1 LKLKI
6 NKERQLM
13 NTNSYPPIDHYG
25 FIADCHSAALVSKTG
40 SIDWCC
46 MPRIDSS
53 SCFGRILDWEKG
65 GYCRVAPS
73 SHYENSRRYLDQTLV
88 LETTFQAET
97 GRARLLDCFTM
108 RRGGE
113 HNPHRQILRIIEGL
127 GGRVEFKVEI
137 VPRFDFGAIK
147 PWIRCYRQN
156 HHIAIGGCNGLL
168 ISGDVSVKMK
178 HRHDLTGTF
187 TVEKGQRKRLSILH
201 RLPENLDENL
211 VDVPDPKEL
220 ERRLEETIEWWHTW
234 CSHGQISGPYAEQLQ
249 RSAIVLKGLSNA
261 PSGAIVAAA
270 TTSLPESP
278 GGSRNWDYRFS
289 WIRDSSFTVRSLAE
303 LNYIK
308 EADGFRR
315 FIERS
320 TAGSADQL
328 QVLYGIG
335 GERRLHEYEIG
346 DLEGYRKAKPVRI
359 GNAAESQI
367 QLDAYGELLD
377 LAWLWHCRQYSP
389 DDDYWE
395 FLVELVNKVCD
406 CWQAADCGIWEFRST
421 PRHFVHSKV
430 MCWAALNYGIKLAVD
445 LGRNA
450 PVEKWQKSREAVRQA
465 VESKGYDAQRGI
477 FIQAFGHPAMDAA
490 LLLLPMIGFVA
501 YDDERMIRTTDVVRE
516 QLGENGLLRRY
527 SDGDDGMQGHEG
539 IFLACSFWLAECLA
553 RQGRLDEAHETFRR
567 TLAVGNDLG
576 LFSEEYNPTSGEMM
590 GNFPQGLTH
599 LSLISAAVALNEMEG
614 TAKPKTDSCRFKP
627 D

>member
-1 LKLKI
+1 MDTD
-6 NKERQLM
+6 R
-13 NTNSYPPIDHYG
+13 YPPINHYG

-46 MPRIDSS
+46 MPRIDSN
-53 SCFGRILDWEKG
+53 SCFGRILDWKNG
-65 GYCRVAPS
+65 GYCQVAPA
-73 SHYENSRRYLDQTLV
+73 SHYENSRRYLDRTLV
-88 LETTFQAET
+88 LETTFQTET

-113 HNPHRQILRIIEGL
+113 HNPHRQILRVIEGL
-127 GGRVEFKVEI
+127 EGSVEFTVDI

-147 PWIRCYRQN
+147 PWIRSYHQD
-156 HHIAIGGCNGLL
+156 HHVAIGGCDGLL
-168 ISGDVSVKMK
+168 ISGDVPVKMK

-201 RLPENLDENL
+201 RLPENFDENM
-211 VDVPDPKEL
+211 VDVPEPDEL
-220 ERRLEETIEWWHTW
+220 DRRLEETIEWWRTW
-234 CSHGQISGPYAEQLQ
+234 CSRGQISGPYADQLQ

-270 TTSLPESP
+270 TTSLPESW

-289 WIRDSSFTVRSLAE
+289 WIRDSSFTVRSLTE
-303 LNYIK
+303 LNYVK

-320 TAGSADQL
+320 AAGSADQL

-335 GERRLHEYEIG
+335 GERRLHEYEIEE
-346 DLEGYRKAKPVRI
+346 LEGYRGAKPVRI
-359 GNAAESQI
+359 GNAAERQV

-377 LAWLWHCRQYSP
+377 LAWLWHCRRRSP

-406 CWQAADCGIWEFRST
+406 CWQIADCGIWEFRGD

-430 MCWAALNYGIKLAVD
+430 MCWAALDYGIKLAGD
-445 LGRNA
+445 LRRSA
-450 PVEKWQKSREAVRQA
+450 PLEKWRKNREAVRRA
-465 VESKGYDAQRGI
+465 VESKGYDAERGV
-477 FIQAFGHPAMDAA
+477 FIQAFEHPAMDAA
-490 LLLLPMIGFVA
+490 LLLLPMVGFVA
-501 YDDERMIRTTDVVRE
+501 YDDERMIRTTDAVRDE
-516 QLGENGLLRRY
+516 LEDNGLLRRY
-527 SDGDDGMQGHEG
+527 ADGDDGMQGREG
-539 IFLACSFWLAECLA
+539 VFLACSFWLAECFA
-553 RQGRLDEAHETFRR
+553 RQGRLDQAHRIFERA
-567 TLAVGNDLG
+567 LAVGNDLG
-576 LFSEEYNPTSGEMM
+576 LFGEEYDPAADEML

-599 LSLISAAVALNEMEG
+599 LSLISAAVALNEIEG
-614 TAKPKTDSCRFKP
+614 IGKRNAQSCEVA
-627 D
+627 

>member
-1 LKLKI
+1 
-6 NKERQLM
+6 M

-25 FIADCHSAALVSKTG
+25 FIADCHSAGLVSKTG

-65 GYCRVAPS
+65 GYCRVAPV
-73 SHYENSRRYLDQTLV
+73 SHYENSRRYLDRTLV
-88 LETTFQAET
+88 LETTFQTET

-127 GGRVEFKVEI
+127 SGKVDFKIDI

-156 HHIAIGGCNGLL
+156 HHIAIGGSSGLL
-168 ISGDVSVKMK
+168 ISGDVSIKMK

-187 TVEKGQRKRLSILH
+187 TVEKGQRRRLSILH

-220 ERRLEETIEWWHTW
+220 DRRLEETIEWWHNW
-234 CSHGQISGPYAEQLQ
+234 CSRGQIGGPYAEQLQ

-261 PSGAIVAAA
+261 PSGAIAAAA
-270 TTSLPESP
+270 TTSLPESA

-289 WIRDSSFTVRSLAE
+289 WIRDSIFTVRSLAE

-335 GERRLHEYEIG
+335 GERRLHEYEIK
-346 DLEGYRKAKPVRI
+346 DLEGYRGAKPVRI
-359 GNAAESQI
+359 GNAAESQV

-377 LAWLWHCRQYSP
+377 LAWLWHCRQHSP

-406 CWQAADCGIWEFRST
+406 CWQVADCGIWEFRNT

-430 MCWAALNYGIKLAVD
+430 MCWAALNYGIKLAGD
-445 LGRNA
+445 LGRKA
-450 PVEKWQKSREAVRQA
+450 PVEKWQKNREALRRA
-465 VESKGYDAQRGI
+465 VESKGYDAKRGV
-477 FIQAFGHPAMDAA
+477 FIQAFEHPAMDAA
-490 LLLLPMIGFVA
+490 LLLLPRVGFVA
-501 YDDERMIRTTDVVRE
+501 YDDERMIRTTDAVRE
-516 QLGENGLLRRY
+516 ELEVNGLLRRY
-527 SDGDDGMQGHEG
+527 SGGDDGMDGREG
-539 IFLACSFWLAECLA
+539 VFLACSCWLTECLA
-553 RQGRLDEAHETFRR
+553 RQRRLDQAHRVFQRA
-567 TLAVGNDLG
+567 LSVGNDLG
-576 LFSEEYNPTSGEMM
+576 LFAEEYDPASDEML

-599 LSLISAAVALNEMEG
+599 LSLISAAVALNEIEG
-614 TAKPKTDSCRFKP
+614 IENRKAGDCERF
-627 D
+627 

>member
-1 LKLKI
+1 
-6 NKERQLM
+6 M

-65 GYCRVAPS
+65 GYCQVKPATR
-73 SHYENSRRYLDQTLV
+73 YESKRRYLDRSLV
-88 LETTFQAET
+88 LETIFQTET
-97 GRARLLDCFTM
+97 GKARLIDCFTM

-113 HNPHRQILRIIEGL
+113 HDPHRQILRVIDGL
-127 GGRVEFKVEI
+127 RGTVEFRLDV

-147 PWIRCYRQN
+147 PWIRSYRQDY
-156 HHIAIGGCNGLL
+156 HIAIGGCDGLL
-168 ISGDVSVKMK
+168 ISGDVAVKMK
-178 HRHDLTGTF
+178 HRHDMTGTF
-187 TVEKGQRKRLSILH
+187 VVAAGQRKHLSILH
-201 RLPENLDENL
+201 RLPESLGENL
-211 VDVPDPKEL
+211 VDVPDPAEL
-220 ERRLEETIEWWHTW
+220 DGRLQETIAWWQTW
-234 CSHGQISGPYAEQLQ
+234 CTRGQISGPYAEQLQ

-261 PSGAIVAAA
+261 PTGAIAAA
-270 TTSLPESP
+270 PTTSLPESP

-289 WIRDSSFTVRSLAE
+289 WIRDSSFTVRSLAQ
-303 LNYIK
+303 LNHVN

-320 TAGSADQL
+320 AAGSADQL

-346 DLEGYRKAKPVRI
+346 DLEGYRGAKPVRI

-377 LAWLWHCRQYSP
+377 LAWHWHCRQQSP

-406 CWQAADCGIWEFRST
+406 CWKTADCGIWEFRGD

-430 MCWAALNYGIKLAVD
+430 MCWAALNYGVNLAGD
-445 LGRNA
+445 LGRKA
-450 PVEKWQKSREAVRQA
+450 PVEKWENARDAVHQA
-465 VESKGYDAQRGI
+465 VESQGYDPERGI
-477 FIQAFGHPAMDAA
+477 FIQAFDHPAMDAA
-490 LLLLPMIGFVA
+490 LLLLPMVGFVA
-501 YDDERMIRTTDVVRE
+501 YDDKRMIRTTDAVRGE
-516 QLGENGLLRRY
+516 LGEDGLLRRY
-527 SDGDDGMQGHEG
+527 SDGDDGMQGQEG
-539 IFLACSFWLAECLA
+539 VFLACSFWLAECLA
-553 RQGRLDEAHETFRR
+553 RQHRLDEAHQTFQRA
-567 TLAVGNDLG
+567 LAVGNDLG
-576 LFSEEYNPTSGEMM
+576 LFAEEYDPAADEML

-599 LSLISAAVALNEMEG
+599 LSLITAAVALNEIEG
-614 TAKPKTDSCRFKP
+614 AAKISSGSCKISATSDPRGSDS
-627 D
+627 

>member
-1 LKLKI
+1 
-6 NKERQLM
+6 M
-13 NTNSYPPIDHYG
+13 YTGSYPPIGEYG

-65 GYCRVAPS
+65 GYCQVAPAAP
-73 SHYENSRRYLDQTLV
+73 YESMRRYLDRSLV
-88 LETTFQAET
+88 LETTFQTET
-97 GRARLLDCFTM
+97 GRARLIDCFTM

-113 HNPHRQILRIIEGL
+113 HAPHRQVLRVIEGL
-127 GGRVEFKVEI
+127 RGTVEFRLDL

-147 PWIRCYRQN
+147 PWIRRYRQDY
-156 HHIAIGGCNGLL
+156 HIAIGGCDGLL
-168 ISGDVSVKMK
+168 ISGDVAVKMK
-178 HRHDLTGTF
+178 HRHDMTGTF
-187 TVEKGQRKRLSILH
+187 TLAAGQRKRLSILH
-201 RLPENLDENL
+201 RLPESLDENL
-211 VDVPDPKEL
+211 VDVPAPAEL
-220 ERRLEETIEWWHTW
+220 DGRLQETIAWWQTW
-234 CSHGQISGPYAEQLQ
+234 CARGQIGGPYAEQQQ

-261 PSGAIVAAA
+261 PTGAITAAP

-289 WIRDSSFTVRSLAE
+289 WIRDSSFTVRSLAQ
-303 LNYIK
+303 LNHVK

-320 TAGSADQL
+320 AAGSADQL

-335 GERRLHEYEIG
+335 GERRLHEYEIR
-346 DLEGYRKAKPVRI
+346 DLEGYRGAKPVRI

-377 LAWLWHCRQYSP
+377 LAWHWHCRRHSP

-395 FLVELVNKVCD
+395 FLVELVNKVCE
-406 CWQAADCGIWEFRST
+406 CWQTADCGIWEFRGS

-430 MCWAALNYGIKLAVD
+430 MCWAALNYGVKLAGD
-445 LGRNA
+445 LRRKA
-450 PVEKWQKSREAVRQA
+450 PVKKWANARDAVRRA
-465 VESKGYDAQRGI
+465 VESQGYDPERGI
-477 FIQAFGHPAMDAA
+477 FIQAFDHPGMDAA
-490 LLLLPMIGFVA
+490 LLLLPMVGFVA
-501 YDDERMIRTTDVVRE
+501 YDDKRMIRTTDAVRE
-516 QLGENGLLRRY
+516 ELGEAGLLRRY
-527 SDGDDGMQGHEG
+527 SDGGDGLAGREG
-539 IFLACSFWLAECLA
+539 VFLACSFWLAECLA
-553 RQGRLDEAHETFRR
+553 RQGRLDEAHQTFQHV
-567 TLAVGNDLG
+567 LEVSNDLG
-576 LFSEEYNPTSGEMM
+576 LLAEEYDPRTNEML

-599 LSLISAAVALNEMEG
+599 LSLITAAVALNEIEG
-614 TAKPKTDSCRFKP
+614 VGQSNTDSCKT